1 MGRAAVR
8 KAPGFDTGQG
18 ERLPA
23 APAMSFSQNLI
34 FSAKTPASRQ
44 REQHPVGEHIAQT
57 LLNAMK
63 NGGWDCGA
71 IDNWRDCGWCFD
83 ASGGSERV
91 QVVLTDI
98 PEGASE
104 RIGPARDQ
112 FFLQVGPT
120 EPPSWIARILKGA
133 RPIPC
138 SRETVTRAAKD
149 IHSCVSEQL
158 QGTDLRWKWDGPP
171 SPTSS
176 HQPEPATVLQ

>member
-8 KAPGFDTGQG
+8 KAHGFDTGQG

-44 REQHPVGEHIAQT
+44 REQHPVGEHIAQA

-83 ASGGSERV
+83 ASGGSDESCDGHPFLHLRAASRNRPSLEMGRATV
-91 QVVLTDI
+91 PHFESSAGTGNRAATTSLIWPVVVLAGDGSSSRLELRSDPKTVRTSRS
-98 PEGASE
+98 SE
-104 RIGPARDQ
+104 SARSLGGRCRLD
-112 FFLQVGPT
+112 T
-120 EPPSWIARILKGA
+120 
-133 RPIPC
+133 
-138 SRETVTRAAKD
+138 
-149 IHSCVSEQL
+149 
-158 QGTDLRWKWDGPP
+158 
-171 SPTSS
+171 
-176 HQPEPATVLQ
+176 